1 MVQPLLFLLVGAA
14 GAASSELDRAFQRAA
29 QREGVPLVLLQAIG
43 WEATRWDQDANSI
56 WHGWGVMDL
65 MEGEAEPS
73 LEHAARLLD
82 VSPDLLIRDVRWNVA
97 GGAALLAEQARLSHG
112 GSLPPVGDLPA
123 WWDAVRAFA
132 RHDDPEF
139 QAMYAATIY
148 DIVNEGF
155 AAETAWGP
163 YAVGPTPVDIE
174 ALRPVPVPAPW
185 TDYPGAYQFIAAS
198 SSNYSNYSRGPGDIS
213 YVVVHTVQGSYS
225 GCISW
230 FQNPAAQC
238 SAHYVV
244 RSSDGQITQMVW
256 EEDVAWHAGN
266 WSYNLASVGIEHE
279 GYVDDPG
286 RWYTDTMYRSSAAL
300 TADICARQTVS
311 VDRSHIL
318 AHSEV
323 PGATHTD
330 PGTGWDWDYYMSLI
344 SGGSATATL
353 TGVIADSDIYNG
365 ARIAGAS
372 VWLDGGGSTTS
383 DGEGYYE
390 FVDVPFGTV
399 TVRAVAD
406 GYQEGSCTK
415 EITGSGTWWC
425 SIALQP
431 APVDDTGD
439 PPVDDTGVTDD
450 TAPPTPDDSGDT
462 RWRPP
467 GARAPFTGG
476 GGCGCASRQLGWGSL
491 ALVFLSVLALARRR

>member
-1 MVQPLLFLLVGAA
+1 MITPVAFLLLGAA
-14 GAASSELDRAFQRAA
+14 GAAPSDLDHAFQRAA
-29 QREGVPLVLLQAIG
+29 EREGVPVVLLQAIG
-43 WEATRWDQDANSI
+43 WEATRWDQSANSI

-82 VSPDLLIRDVRWNVA
+82 VSPDLLIRDARWNIA
-97 GGAALLAEQARLSHG
+97 GGAALLANQARLANHG
-112 GSLPPVGDLPA
+112 ALPAVEDLPA

-132 RHDDPEF
+132 RHDDPGF

-155 AAETAWGP
+155 FAMTEWGP
-163 YAVGPTPVDIE
+163 YQVAPVAVDVE
-174 ALRPVPVPAPW
+174 AQRPIPVPAPW
-185 TDYPGAYQFIAAS
+185 TDYAGAYQFIAAS
-198 SSNYSNYSRGPGDIS
+198 SSNFSNYSRGPGDIS
-213 YVVVHTVQGSYS
+213 YVVVHTTQGSYS

-279 GYVDDPG
+279 GYVDAPST
-286 RWYTDTMYRSSAAL
+286 WYTDAMYRSSAAL

-311 VDRSHIL
+311 VDRSHIIG
-318 AHSEV
+318 HVEV

-330 PGTGWDWDYYMSLI
+330 PGSGWDWDYYMSLV
-344 SGGSATATL
+344 SGGEATASL

-365 ARIAGAS
+365 ARITGAS
-372 VWLDGGGSTTS
+372 VWLDSGESAVS
-383 DGEGYYE
+383 DGEGYYV
-390 FVDVPFGTV
+390 FDDVSFGAITV
-399 TVRAVAD
+399 HAVAS

-415 EITGSGTWWC
+415 EVTGSGTWWC
-425 SIALQP
+425 SIALLP
-431 APVDDTGD
+431 AEPDDTGTG
-439 PPVDDTGVTDD
+439 PTDDTGTGPSDD
-450 TAPPTPDDSGDT
+450 TGTA
-462 RWRPP
+462 RWHPP
-467 GARAPFTGG
+467 GPRAPFLVGE
-476 GGCGCASRQLGWGSL
+476 GCGCASKNMGWGLIGLALGSIL
-491 ALVFLSVLALARRR
+491 ALVRRR